1 MSHLASRYKH
11 DAAAA
16 FAILRFCQGLGGS
29 LAFVYAGSF
38 LIHWQLLI
46 LVVCL
51 FLGTLGFFVVLFDDN
66 PSVPSTFVTVQD
78 SDHLGYQSSLS
89 Q

>member
-1 MSHLASRYKH
+1 MNVLASRYKH
-11 DAAAA
+11 NAAAA
-16 FAILRFCQGLGGS
+16 FAILRFCQGLGGA

-38 LIHWQLLI
+38 LIQWQLLI
-46 LVVCL
+46 LVVFL

-78 SDHLGYQSSLS
+78 NDHLGYQSSLS
-89 Q
+89 H